1 LVEILADVRVMP
13 SNLVDELE
21 DYAGAVTVNP
31 LDQALS
37 TKLPFKG
44 FAGTR

>member
-1 LVEILADVRVMP
+1 LVEILDDARVMP
-13 SNLVDELE
+13 GDLVDEFE

-44 FAGTR
+44 FAARR